1 MTNKEFEG
9 EFRTAFYKADAK
21 SIKATT
27 HIVAITNP
35 TLGNTWF
42 T

>member
-1 MTNKEFEG
+1 MTDKEFES

-21 SIKATT
+21 SRKATM
-27 HIVAITNP
+27 HAMPMVDP